1 MKDTEFDMLK
11 RMEDIFKYSNPR
23 EPFEAIERLSFV
35 FSKLETFL
43 RKVNKDIEEGGIQ
56 ELRVLKNQKP
66 DREFCKSLEVNKR
79 HVMLPHAL
87 YGLYCGMF
95 IRIRDWGVS
104 VITKEIN
111 ELLKEEQKEQDD
123 E

>member
-11 RMEDIFKYSNPR
+11 RMGDIFKYSNPR

-66 DREFCKSLEVNKR
+66 DREFCKSLQLDER
-79 HVMLPHAL
+79 HVMLPYAL
-87 YGLYCGMF
+87 NELYCGMF
-95 IRIRDWGVS
+95 LKIRDWGVS

-111 ELLKEEQKEQDD
+111 ELLKEEEEECKS
-123 E
+123 